1 MCVMY
6 GELNEGKCC
15 ISENIT
21 CSKRTTTYKIDLSFY
36 LKVYCNLLIYLHF
49 TNFPQLSARLRVRSI
64 PGCDDARRID
74 DVKV

>member
-21 CSKRTTTYKIDLSFY
+21 CSKRTTTYKIDFIFT
-36 LKVYCNLLIYLHF
+36 KVYYVIYLHF